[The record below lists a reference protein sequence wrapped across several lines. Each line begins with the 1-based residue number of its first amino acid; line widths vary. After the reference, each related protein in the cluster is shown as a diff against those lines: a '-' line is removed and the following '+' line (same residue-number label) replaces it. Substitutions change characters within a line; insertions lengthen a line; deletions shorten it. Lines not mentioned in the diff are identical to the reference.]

1 MTNPFTVVSQLNS
14 PSHAQDTLHF
24 DLQSAGFIL
33 LRCFPD
39 TRWCIEIVLPVI
51 EQIADN
57 QMRIR
62 LFHEDGEAK
71 NRFPKVADI
80 FADHGRKDAKTFRSG
95 KVRSGIFD
103 ITSSCE
109 RHHSQ
114 LMRKI
119 AVTPDC
125 GY

>member
-1 MTNPFTVVSQLNS
+1 MVGRTELEFTEVQKSIKICYDNAAILES
-14 PSHAQDTLHF
+14 PHDFEENRSNTCLQDCSYITMQF
-24 DLQSAGFIL
+24 Q
-33 LRCFPD
+33 
-39 TRWCIEIVLPVI
+39 
-51 EQIADN
+51 
-57 QMRIR
+57 R